1 MKAIK
6 FNSLSTTP
14 YSRKLRKTDFQEDH
28 FVHILGVFEGLSL
41 AVCIWPRLEIGHL
54 ARWVLYQ
61 A

>member
-41 AVCIWPRLEIGHL
+41 AVCVWPRLEIGHL
-54 ARWVLYQ
+54 AR
-61 A
+61 

>member
-14 YSRKLRKTDFQEDH
+14 YSRKLRKTDFQREDY

-41 AVCIWPRLEIGHL
+41 AVCFWPRLEIGHL
-54 ARWVLYQ
+54 AR
-61 A
+61 